1 MEGIHVINTDAL
13 DLFATIGTNKVDLMI
28 LDPPYNYKQEYAGY
42 SDNDPAFELN
52 LCKWL
57 DGAAATLAKQGSMWV
72 FIPDEH
78 VSLVD
83 TYVRKNLFMH
93 RRSWIIWYYTFGV
106 NCKSNFTRSH
116 THILYFTKSKK
127 DFVFNKDAVPSQR
140 ERIGDKRAAQGGRH
154 PDNTWI
160 LHPSQLPNA
169 FDDSFDV
176 WLQSR
181 ICGTFHEREVHSPN
195 QLPLALIERIIKVA
209 TNEGDI
215 VCDPFL
221 GTGTTAVACKRMNRF
236 FIGSDISSIC
246 TEKVKERLKGMDN
259 DRH

>member
-1 MEGIHVINTDAL
+1 MQIVNCDAI
-13 DLFATIGTNKVDLMI
+13 DLFKTIGPNKVDLII
-28 LDPPYNYKQEYAGY
+28 LDPPYNYKQEYVGY
-42 SDNDPAFELN
+42 SDNDPAFENKLR
-52 LCKWL
+52 KWL
-57 DGAAATLAKQGSMWV
+57 DAAFISLAPHGSMYV

-106 NCKSNFTRSH
+106 NCKNNFTRSH
-116 THILYFTKSKK
+116 THILYFTKSQK

-160 LHPSQLPNA
+160 LHPSQLPDA
-169 FDDSFDV
+169 FDDSLDV

-181 ICGTFHEREVHSPN
+181 ICGTFYEREVHSPN
-195 QLPLALIERIIKVA
+195 QLPLPLIERIVKVSS
-209 TNEGDI
+209 NEGNI

-221 GTGTTAVACKRMNRF
+221 GTGTTAVACRNLNRY
-236 FIGSDISSIC
+236 FIGCDISSVC
-246 TEKVKERLKGMDN
+246 TERVKERLKGTDN
-259 DRH
+259 DRHQKR